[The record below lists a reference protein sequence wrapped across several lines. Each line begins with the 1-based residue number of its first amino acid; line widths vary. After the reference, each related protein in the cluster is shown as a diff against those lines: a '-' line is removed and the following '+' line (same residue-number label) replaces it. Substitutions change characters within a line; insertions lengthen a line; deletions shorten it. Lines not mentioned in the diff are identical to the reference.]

1 MLLTLILLQVRSQ
14 TYQGFSKLIPSYYQ
28 FEFKLKNMILRPN
41 TYFIRLGI
49 VQQQKKYYDF
59 GFL

>member
-14 TYQGFSKLIPSYYQ
+14 TYQGISKLIPNYYQ

-41 TYFIRLGI
+41 YLFYCTRHSITTEKI
-49 VQQQKKYYDF
+49 S
-59 GFL
+59 